1 MRLLLSFLIVAFI
14 SAGCASQSA
23 RLNPGVKLSQ
33 FKRVYVEK
41 RLNDNNATD
50 AIIAAEL
57 RRRGFDASY
66 GHLTM
71 MPRDTEVVITY
82 DARWTWDFRSYLIE
96 LHITANTAHS
106 NKPIATGSYRQPGI
120 VPKEPAEMIAV
131 LFDKFLE

>member
-1 MRLLLSFLIVAFI
+1 MRLILSLLILAFF
-14 SAGCASQSA
+14 SAGCASKTA
-23 RLNPGVKLSQ
+23 HLNPSLKLSQ
-33 FKRVYVEK
+33 YKRIYVEK

-50 AIIAAEL
+50 ALIAAEL

-71 MPRDTEVVITY
+71 MPRDTEVIITY

-96 LHITANTAHS
+96 LNITANTAHS

-131 LFDKFLE
+131 LIDKFLQ

>member
-1 MRLLLSFLIVAFI
+1 MRLILPFLVFAFF
-14 SAGCASQSA
+14 SVGCATKSA
-23 RLNPGVKLSQ
+23 RLSPDLKLSQ
-33 FKRVYVEK
+33 YKRIYVEK

-50 AIIAAEL
+50 ALIAAEL

-71 MPRDTEVVITY
+71 MPRDTEVIITY

-96 LHITANTAHS
+96 LHINASTAHS

-120 VPKEPAEMIAV
+120 VPKEPAEMIAILV
-131 LFDKFLE
+131 DKFLE